1 MALCDGEC
9 DGEFHGGRVGQRKG
23 IEPDIWGTVVGMVL
37 MTVALLAT
45 PFVDRA
51 PREPAN
57 RQEAFDWRQR
67 DCQRGLV
74 VGYTLG
80 SKIGLRD

>member
-1 MALCDGEC
+1 MNVFFGEYL
-9 DGEFHGGRVGQRKG
+9 G
-23 IEPDIWGTVVGMVL
+23 IEPDIWGTVVGMIL
-37 MTVALLAT
+37 MTLALLAI

-67 DCQRGLV
+67 KWAFLA
-74 VGYTLG
+74 
-80 SKIGLRD
+80 IGLFWLTMILGIIVNATAGAG